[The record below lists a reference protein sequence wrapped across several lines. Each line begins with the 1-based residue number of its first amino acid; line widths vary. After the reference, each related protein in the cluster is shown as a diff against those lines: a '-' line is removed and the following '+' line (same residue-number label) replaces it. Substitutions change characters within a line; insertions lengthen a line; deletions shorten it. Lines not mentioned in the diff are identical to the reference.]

1 MGIIIVFKLIVSR
14 VFDIATLHVVRSN
27 KRATKD
33 ARRCL
38 SLHPSS
44 LNPPR
49 ARLFR
54 SSTSPKREKENST
67 CRRPSV
73 VLNDVEDG
81 CVLRAL
87 LRRMISWNN
96 NKNNNNNNTLLYRN
110 CTSDQTWL
118 LDPLDLCNGKGTGT
132 MP

>member
-54 SSTSPKREKENST
+54 SSTSPKRAKETST

-96 NKNNNNNNTLLYRN
+96 DKNNNNNNNTN
-110 CTSDQTWL
+110 
-118 LDPLDLCNGKGTGT
+118 N
-132 MP
+132 